1 MSKTTRKTRT
11 VKMSDEDWS
20 NVVRFRA
27 GLESSLGRTVTLG
40 DALAIS
46 AKLNLLYISIGK
58 KTKFTF
64 KGTIEDL
71 EMIGIE
77 LAGEELKEFIEAMK
91 EAFGVVEKQ
100 SKTLREYR
108 EAAVKE

>member
-11 VKMSDEDWS
+11 VKMSEEEWS

-27 GLESSLGRTVTLG
+27 ELESVLGRIVTVG
-40 DALAIS
+40 EALAIS
-46 AKLNLLYISIGK
+46 AKLNLLYISMGK

-71 EMIGIE
+71 EMISVE
-77 LAGEELKEFIEAMK
+77 LVGQELKEFMEAMK
-91 EAFGVVEKQ
+91 QTFGVVEKK

-108 EAAVKE
+108 EAVVKG